1 MKKILSI
8 LTIIWYLFT
17 VTSLT
22 HVFAMT
28 NDFIHDDV
36 QESSHY
42 WCGHETKDVKDTN
55 EWSSENSMSCCEL
68 IFSSEFE
75 YIGVDKSFLLE
86 DQNTIPCNFVYDV
99 YDNSLENIG
108 VKEVFSP
115 PWLEYNKSVSYH
127 NLVWVIKNLN

>member
-1 MKKILSI
+1 MKKLLATLILTLYILSAS
-8 LTIIWYLFT
+8 
-17 VTSLT
+17 SLT

-28 NDFIHDDV
+28 DELFHSDV
-36 QESSHY
+36 QELTHH
-42 WCGHETKDVKDTN
+42 WCGHETKEVEDTN
-55 EWSSENSMSCCEL
+55 GWSSENSMNCCEL

-75 YIGVDKSFLLE
+75 YISFDESSLL
-86 DQNTIPCNFVYDV
+86 DNQNTILCDFIYDV

-115 PWLEYNKSVSYH
+115 PWWKDNKSVSYH

>member
-1 MKKILSI
+1 MKNILSI

-17 VTSLT
+17 VSSLT

-28 NDFIHDDV
+28 NDFFHNDV
-36 QESSHY
+36 QESSHH

-75 YIGVDKSFLLE
+75 YISVDKSFLLNN
-86 DQNTIPCNFVYDV
+86 QNTIPCNFVYDL
-99 YDNSLENIG
+99 YDNLLENIE

-115 PWLEYNKSVSYH
+115 PWWEYNKSVSYH